1 MAITTKQGYLR
12 KKGTSGQ
19 DEMRYAVKTLA
30 SLITDVDRNQT
41 LAVSLANMIER
52 NALGYPVFSTL
63 TSYATDDEIYHD
75 RRLWKFTS
83 AHQGAWDANDVRE
96 FSVKEYMDALSAH
109 IGYYECDTASAT
121 AAKTISAS
129 GFVLK
134 TGGAFKIKMTHANS
148 ATSPT
153 LNINNTGASSL
164 YYDGAIA
171 SPTNTW
177 EDGETLDV
185 YFDGTNYMA
194 NNVSGGGKFAGGEK
208 VKEVDINDYATKEAL
223 ESGEVI
229 PALVFN
235 LQSWQDE
242 QTPVANSWA
251 QTIRTTAGDDPVN
264 TDDGGVF
271 KGMNAGNG
279 EDFMAEAVASTGYNQ
294 LRLTSDGGQ
303 AKSLSSDAAR
313 VIPVPH
319 LKLGNFGTAEENNGM
334 LFTGKPSG
342 YQSGFAFGG
351 SDLQPT
357 VRFAPLS
364 SGEPTSTS
372 DGEAVTPTAVTY
384 QDEIYHTYLT
394 SGEGWLIVT
403 PPSGVAWSDICAH
416 IAWEDWYDR
425 FVSPTDAADN
435 SGDIIDLTPIATAL
449 TNGLN
454 GTGKLLYLAEG
465 IFTKVERT
473 SETTV
478 LITDPVARLT
488 SPVWTNTL
496 QEDNETYLHTLT
508 ISGMKP
514 NGAARIEGSSQYLTV
529 SGNVLSYADKT
540 ATAISGAVR
549 YERETPATATAA
561 LGKTSYSLND
571 CGVEIKVGATGTGY
585 VECEYV
591 QNVAD
596 AVRMLASVKIVSLM
610 QVIAE
615 ALCSLKAENDGL
627 KAIINNP
634 TRRIDAEE
642 YRSCGFPVMLSGKGA
657 PNASVV
663 PNEWTDEM
671 GVWTGVPMVPGQ
683 EYFDTQN
690 NKWYKAKMP
699 ITGATSDWLLLN

>member
-1 MAITTKQGYLR
+1 MSTKQGYIKNYGGDKMLPQT
-12 KKGTSGQ
+12 TST
-19 DEMRYAVKTLA
+19 MV
-30 SLITDVDRNQT
+30 TDVAKEQALSAT
-41 LAVSLANMIER
+41 LVDTPSKDT
-52 NALGYPVFSTL
+52 LGFPAFTTVDTWPEGSVVYNL
-63 TSYATDDEIYHD
+63 NK
-75 RRLWKFTS
+75 LWKFTTE
-83 AHQGAWDANDVRE
+83 HTGAWTGEDVEEYSIKDA
-96 FSVKEYMDALSAH
+96 
-109 IGYYECDTASAT
+109 IGD
-121 AAKTISAS
+121 ID
-129 GFVLK
+129 L
-134 TGGAFKIKMTHANS
+134 
-148 ATSPT
+148 
-153 LNINNTGASSL
+153 SL
-164 YYDGAIA
+164 Y
-171 SPTNTW
+171 PTKS
-177 EDGETLDV
+177 D
-185 YFDGTNYMA
+185 
-194 NNVSGGGKFAGGEK
+194 
-208 VKEVDINDYATKEAL
+208 L
-223 ESGEVI
+223 ESGIII
-229 PALVFN
+229 PALAEN
-235 LQSWQDE
+235 LASWENED
-242 QTPVANSWA
+242 TPVTNSWT
-251 QTIRTTAGDDPVN
+251 QTIRTTAGDDPIN

-279 EDFMAEAVASTGYNQ
+279 EDFMCEAVASTGYNQ
-294 LRLTSDGGQ
+294 LRLVADGGQ
-303 AKSLSSDAAR
+303 AKSLNSDAAR
-313 VIPVPH
+313 VIPAPH

-342 YQSGFAFGG
+342 YTSGFAFGG

-357 VRFAPLS
+357 VRFVPLS

-372 DGEAVTPTAVTY
+372 DGEAITPTAVTY
-384 QDEIYHTYLT
+384 QDETYHTYLT

-435 SGDIIDLTPIATAL
+435 SGDSIDLTPIVTAL

-488 SPVWTNTL
+488 SPEWTNTL

-508 ISGMKP
+508 ISGMKS
-514 NGAARIEGSSQYLTV
+514 NGAARIEGSNQYLTI
-529 SGNVLSYADKT
+529 SGNTLSYADQN
-540 ATAISGAVR
+540 ATAISGVVR
-549 YERETPATATAA
+549 YELATTTTATAT
-561 LGKTSYSLND
+561 LEKTSYSLND

-591 QNVAD
+591 QNVSD
-596 AVRMLASVKIVSLM
+596 AVRMLASVKIASLM

-615 ALCSLKAENDGL
+615 ALVSLKAENDGL
-627 KAIINNP
+627 KAIINDP
-634 TRRIDAEE
+634 TRRIDAME
-642 YRSCGFPVMLSGKGA
+642 YRSCGFPMMLSAAGA

-671 GVWTGVPMVPGQ
+671 GVWTGVPMAPGQ

-699 ITGATSDWLLLN
+699 ISGAISDWLLLN